1 MIITK
6 KLNGLPWFEMEIP
19 DKVVVC
25 ARCFS
30 NYNLKDAPKGSR
42 PASD

>member
-19 DKVVVC
+19 DKVVVV
-25 ARCFS
+25 RDVFLIIT
-30 NYNLKDAPKGSR
+30 LKMLL
-42 PASD
+42 